1 MRGLIAAA
9 AGLTLCIA
17 AGGAYASDDE
27 AAAAAKAAAE
37 ALENDAH
44 RLSVFSYIQ
53 DWRGRNVAL
62 PVLVTMQVK
71 GQKALSRFCDNVP
84 LVEDAVLRTLLS
96 GTRLSRRNG
105 ARLVSMREPLKMAVA
120 EIFPPEALQGIEM
133 RAGRQPADFA
143 SDLQKTTAACGAK
156 KG

>member
-9 AGLTLCIA
+9 VGLALCIA
-17 AGGAYASDDE
+17 AGGAHASDDE
-27 AAAAAKAAAE
+27 AAATAKAAADV
-37 ALENDAH
+37 LESDFH

-62 PVLVTMQVK
+62 PVLVTMHVK
-71 GQKALSRFCDNVP
+71 GQAALSRFCDNVP
-84 LVEDAVLRTLLS
+84 LVDEAVLRTLLS

-105 ARLVSMREPLKMAVA
+105 ARLVSMREPLKLAVA

-133 RAGRQPADFA
+133 RAGRQPAEFA